1 MKEELI
7 QKIQNDFDRI
17 ALLEEKT
24 WNHNSRYHSY
34 LLKQLPQHCQSI
46 LEIGCG
52 TGLFS
57 RILAQRADKVIA
69 VDLSPKM
76 IEVAKKI
83 SGDYPN
89 INFQVTDI
97 LQWEFPLQKF
107 DAVVSIAT
115 FHHLPIEEL
124 LPKLKATLKPGGK
137 LVVLDLVKN
146 EGIGDIFN
154 DVIAVPLNWIFEI
167 VKNQGR
173 KPTPEA
179 VTAWR
184 EHFLTDEFL
193 TFSEAKQ
200 IYNSLLTEVIVRK
213 HLFWRYSVVWE
224 KQ

>member
-1 MKEELI
+1 MNEKLI

-24 WNHNSRYHSY
+24 WNHNSRYHDY

-52 TGLFS
+52 TGAFS
-57 RILAQRADKVIA
+57 RLLAQRTDEIIA
-69 VDLSPKM
+69 IDLSPKM
-76 IEVAKKI
+76 IEVAKKL

-89 INFQVTDI
+89 INFQITDI
-97 LQWEFPLQKF
+97 LQWEFPIQQF
-107 DAVVSIAT
+107 DAVVAIAT

-124 LPKLKATLKPGGK
+124 LVKLKATLKPGGK

-146 EGIGDIFN
+146 EGMGGILN
-154 DVIAVPLNWIFEI
+154 DVVAAPLNWVIEM

-179 VTAWR
+179 IIAWR

-193 TFSEAKQ
+193 TLSQAKQ
-200 IYNSLLTEVIVRK
+200 IYRSLLTGVIVRK